1 MDNLGVSNAPQA
13 SIVIPSYGRPEYLD
27 VALASVSAQAK
38 RASVEVL
45 VVSDGPDAQT
55 ASVAQRHGAKL
66 VSLAAPSG
74 LNAARNAGI
83 EAAAADLIVF
93 LDDDVYAPSGWLE
106 ALLAGVASAPDREVY
121 GGPIRARLE
130 GGGPRACG
138 REPPPISTLDH
149 GRNDCDVPH
158 VWGANMAIRRSA
170 ITRIGGFDE
179 AIRGR
184 GDEEDWE
191 RRYVRD
197 GGRIRYVA
205 DAGLDHRRTREDAT
219 VRALSRAAYHLGKT
233 ARRNDLRKGRPP
245 GLAGELRVLVG
256 CVWHAFR
263 RRCAY
268 GFVMAAHT
276 VGRIREWLTE
286 RSGVA
291 AAPAAEDFL
300 SGTSGLVV
308 GPRATA
314 KAVVADTAIDALLAV
329 SVRRRRLRTAVRRWP
344 RRRVLV
350 LAIERTD
357 TPNLLAAARRELE
370 SSSHDVTFAHTDAG
384 DRGRFQNLNG
394 LLASHPPEGYDW
406 LLVVDD
412 DVELPRGFLD
422 AFIFFAERFGLMLA
436 QPAHRRRSHAG
447 WEVTRRQPATV
458 VRETAFVEIGP
469 VVAFHRS
476 TFGELLPF
484 PDLRVGWGLD
494 LHWSAVARRQGWR
507 IGVVDATPIQHG
519 LRLTASSYDRGDAV
533 DEARR
538 FLRDRPYT
546 KAIDARRTLA
556 KHRSWS

>member
-1 MDNLGVSNAPQA
+1 VTSAPQA
-13 SIVIPSYGRPEYLD
+13 SIVIPSRGRPQYLD
-27 VALASVSAQAK
+27 VALESVMSQAESAGA
-38 RASVEVL
+38 EVL
-45 VVSDGPDAQT
+45 VVSDGPDPQT
-55 ASVAQRHGAKL
+55 ASVARQHGAKL
-66 VSLAAPSG
+66 VSLAAPRG
-74 LNAARNAGI
+74 LNGARNAGI

-93 LDDDVYAPSGWLE
+93 LDDDVFAPPGWLD
-106 ALLAGVASAPDREVY
+106 AMLAGVATAPDREVY

-138 REPPPISTLDH
+138 RETAPITTLDL
-149 GRNDCDVPH
+149 GPEDRDVSY

-179 AIRGR
+179 TIQGR

-191 RRYVRD
+191 RRYTRQ
-197 GGRIRYVA
+197 GGRIRYVGGA
-205 DAGLDHRRTREDAT
+205 WLEHRRTREDAT
-219 VRALSRAAYHLGKT
+219 VRALSRAAYHLGQS

-256 CVWHAFR
+256 CLWHVVR

-276 VGRIREWLTE
+276 AGRIREWLAE
-286 RSGVA
+286 RSRV
-291 AAPAAEDFL
+291 APAPAEDFL
-300 SGTSGLVV
+300 SGSSGMVV

-314 KAVVADTAIDALLAV
+314 KALAADTAIDALLAV
-329 SVRRRRLRTAVRRWP
+329 SLRRRRLRSAVRRVP

-370 SSSHDVTFAHTDAG
+370 SSGHDVTFAHTDAG
-384 DRGRFQNLNG
+384 DRGRFENLNA
-394 LLASHPPEGYDW
+394 LLASHPARGHDW

-422 AFIFFAERFGLMLA
+422 VFIFFAERFGLMLA
-436 QPAHRRRSHAG
+436 QPAHRRNSHAG

-469 VVAFHRS
+469 VVAFHHS
-476 TFGELLPF
+476 TFDELLPF

-494 LHWSAVARRQGWR
+494 LHWSAVAQREGWR
-507 IGVVDATPIQHG
+507 IGVVDATPIRHG